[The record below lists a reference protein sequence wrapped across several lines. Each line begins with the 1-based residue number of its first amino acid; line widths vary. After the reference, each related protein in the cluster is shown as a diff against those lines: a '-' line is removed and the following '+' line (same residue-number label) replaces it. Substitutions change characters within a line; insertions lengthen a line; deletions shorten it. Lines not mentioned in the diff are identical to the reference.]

1 VTVVACCQIAPA
13 LGDPAANREL
23 AADAVSRAAAQG
35 AAVVVLPELVSSG
48 YVFESRA
55 EAKASAEERR
65 SRRPQARAV
74 PPRRRRTRPP
84 GRPVHRVSSVSTRT
98 HRGLNW

>member
-1 VTVVACCQIAPA
+1 VDTTVVACCQLTPV

-23 AADAVSRAAAQG
+23 TADAITYAAGRG
-35 AAVVVLPELVSSG
+35 AGVVVLPELVSSG

-84 GRPVHRVSSVSTRT
+84 AGPCTELARSPRELTGV
-98 HRGLNW
+98 